1 MGKRIDIANGN
12 GRGGNVAAG
21 GEDAR
26 SCRVGRDGDAAA
38 GDGAAQA
45 TRDVALP
52 AVAARNPFA
61 RAVPSARAAGSGSGG
76 AERLALRKVAC
87 AIRELD
93 TFEGVLEFE
102 LGERLGGSASSACVR
117 AAACTTVRTPELS
130 RCAVK
135 FIDDRERAENEWFHL
150 TTYRSPLFPAPF
162 LFGRVV
168 SQGADASAS
177 LVAGFDAPGTLGEGG
192 RASAARAAGGRSPI
206 ASDVPLTSGAPYV
219 IVMELIEGPT
229 LAQLIAEGFGEDA
242 GAAPVEKALEIMS
255 PFAASFKVLSLSFQ
269 GFVHRDVKPANIIVG
284 GGACKTRLVD
294 LGVSAHEQDRLQH
307 KHAGATPGFA
317 PLEIER
323 PQDYPAE
330 SPVSYCDAR
339 IDTYSIA
346 ATFYAL
352 LTGRPPAVYG
362 AQLRADDLR
371 HDAGTLELMRGQARV
386 NIASK
391 HGLAI
396 NDALLDRLM
405 VRAVRSEDARLAR
418 HDAGTLELM
427 RGQARVNI
435 ASKHGL
441 AINDALLDRLM
452 VRAVRSED
460 ARLAAVLTRGLSRL
474 QEDRPTPA
482 QLFDALPVHYAA
494 TLADAVQV
502 AYLEYLA
509 GIGAGADAGADPDNE
524 TPPSS
529 GEVLRTVEL
538 PAHNAV
544 HLADTPLSDDYRYEG
559 FLGDF
564 HRAVEFWNRGDYEA
578 CVPLFEK
585 LAAAGDATA
594 QYNLGVCYRDG
605 LGVARIHRAVE
616 FWNRGDYEAC
626 VPLFEKLAAAGDATA
641 QYNLGVCYRDGLGV
655 ARNDAMK
662 LALWTRAAEAGN
674 IVAAY
679 NVAVCHER
687 GDGIPAMPEAALMWY
702 RRSAREG
709 FPAAV
714 KWMIEHGEPLEG

>member
-117 AAACTTVRTPELS
+117 AAACITVRTPELS

-405 VRAVRSEDARLAR
+405 VRAVRSEDARLA
-418 HDAGTLELM
+418 
-427 RGQARVNI
+427 
-435 ASKHGL
+435 
-441 AINDALLDRLM
+441 
-452 VRAVRSED
+452 
-460 ARLAAVLTRGLSRL
+460 AVLTRGLSRL

-559 FLGDF
+559 FLDDF
-564 HRAVEFWNRGDYEA
+564 
-578 CVPLFEK
+578 
-585 LAAAGDATA
+585 
-594 QYNLGVCYRDG
+594 
-605 LGVARIHRAVE
+605 HRAVE

>member
-1 MGKRIDIANGN
+1 MSMRVDIPS
-12 GRGGNVAAG
+12 G
-21 GEDAR
+21 GEWSRDGVAG
-26 SCRVGRDGDAAA
+26 CEAVRDGDVFAPRPRF
-38 GDGAAQA
+38 DGCDGCDAAQA
-45 TRDVALP
+45 TRDATLP
-52 AVAARNPFA
+52 AAARNPFA
-61 RAVPSARAAGSGSGG
+61 SATAPLRVAPDSPAG
-76 AERLALRKVAC
+76 ERVALRKVAC

-93 TFEGVLEFE
+93 TFEDDLVFE
-102 LGERLGGSASSACVR
+102 LGDRLGEGASSAYVR
-117 AAACTTVRTPELS
+117 AATCATVRAPELV

-168 SQGADASAS
+168 LREEGAPCAVSAS
-177 LVAGFDAPGTLGEGG
+177 GALCASGAPDALDAQEGG
-192 RASAARAAGGRSPI
+192 AASCSSAAS
-206 ASDVPLTSGAPYV
+206 APYV
-219 IVMELIEGPT
+219 IVMELIEGST
-229 LAQLIAEGFGEDA
+229 LAQLIAKGFGRDA

-269 GFVHRDVKPANIIVG
+269 GFVHRDIKPANIIVG

-330 SPVSYCDAR
+330 SPVSFCDAR

-362 AQLRADDLR
+362 AQLRAGDLR
-371 HDAGTLELMRGQARV
+371 HDAGTLELVRGQARV
-386 NIASK
+386 SIASK

-396 NDALLDRLM
+396 DDALLDRLV
-405 VRAVRSEDARLAR
+405 VRAVRA
-418 HDAGTLELM
+418 
-427 RGQARVNI
+427 
-435 ASKHGL
+435 
-441 AINDALLDRLM
+441 
-452 VRAVRSED
+452 ED
-460 ARLAAVLTRGLSRL
+460 ARLAAVLTQGLSCL

-482 QLFDALPVHYAA
+482 QLFDALPIHYAA
-494 TLADAVQV
+494 TLTDAVQV
-502 AYLEYLA
+502 AYLEHLA
-509 GIGAGADAGADPDNE
+509 GVGGDADAGADPGVE
-524 TPPSS
+524 APSS
-529 GEVLRTVEL
+529 SGGGLRIVEL
-538 PAHNAV
+538 SSQSAV

-559 FLGDF
+559 FLDDF
-564 HRAVEFWNRGDYEA
+564 HRAVE
-578 CVPLFEK
+578 L
-585 LAAAGDATA
+585 
-594 QYNLGVCYRDG
+594 
-605 LGVARIHRAVE
+605 
-616 FWNRGDYEAC
+616 WNRGDYEAC

-655 ARNDAMK
+655 ARNDAKK
-662 LALWTRAAEAGN
+662 LAFWTRAAEAGN

-679 NVAVCHER
+679 NVAVCHEL
-687 GDGIPAMPEAALMWY
+687 GDGIPAMPDAALMWY
-702 RRSAREG
+702 RRSACEG

-714 KWMIEHGEPLEG
+714 KWMVEHGEPLEG

>member
-52 AVAARNPFA
+52 AAAARNPFA
-61 RAVPSARAAGSGSGG
+61 RAVPSAQAAGSGSDG
-76 AERLALRKVAC
+76 AEHLALRKVAC

-102 LGERLGGSASSACVR
+102 LGERLGESASSACVR
-117 AAACTTVRTPELS
+117 SAACTTVRTPELS

-150 TTYRSPLFPAPF
+150 ATYRSPLFPAPF

-177 LVAGFDAPGTLGEGG
+177 LVAGFDAPGTSGEGG
-192 RASAARAAGGRSPI
+192 RASAACAAGERSPL

-229 LAQLIAEGFGEDA
+229 LAQLIAQGFGEDA

-323 PQDYPAE
+323 PQDYPVE

-339 IDTYSIA
+339 IDSYSIA
-346 ATFYAL
+346 ATFHAL
-352 LTGRPPAVYG
+352 LTGRAPAGYG
-362 AQLRADDLR
+362 VSLRACDFR
-371 HDAGTLELMRGQARV
+371 HDAAVIASVREQARV
-386 NIASK
+386 NVASK
-391 HGLAI
+391 HGRVI
-396 NDALLDRLM
+396 DDALLDELVAQA
-405 VRAVRSEDARLAR
+405 VRA
-418 HDAGTLELM
+418 
-427 RGQARVNI
+427 
-435 ASKHGL
+435 
-441 AINDALLDRLM
+441 
-452 VRAVRSED
+452 ED
-460 ARLAAVLTRGLSRL
+460 ARLAAVLTRALSRL
-474 QEDRPTPA
+474 QVDRPTPA
-482 QLFDALPVHYAA
+482 ELFDALPTHYAS
-494 TLADAVQV
+494 TLVDTVQV
-502 AYLEYLA
+502 GYLEHLA
-509 GIGAGADAGADPDNE
+509 GVGGAALAPDGDQRE
-524 TPPSS
+524 GSLQTV
-529 GEVLRTVEL
+529 VLTSE
-538 PAHNAV
+538 NAV
-544 HLADTPLSDDYRYEG
+544 RLTDTPLSDDYRYEG
-559 FLGDF
+559 FLDDF
-564 HRAVEFWNRGDYEA
+564 HRAVELWNRGDYGA
-578 CVPLFEK
+578 CAPLFEK

-605 LGVARIHRAVE
+605 LGVARS
-616 FWNRGDYEAC
+616 
-626 VPLFEKLAAAGDATA
+626 
-641 QYNLGVCYRDGLGV
+641 
-655 ARNDAMK
+655 DAMK

-679 NVAVCHER
+679 NVAVCHES

-714 KWMIEHGEPLEG
+714 RWMLEHGEPLEG

>member
-26 SCRVGRDGDAAA
+26 SCRVGRGGDAAT

-52 AVAARNPFA
+52 AAAARNPFA
-61 RAVPSARAAGSGSGG
+61 RAVPSAQAAGSGSDG
-76 AERLALRKVAC
+76 AEHLALRKVAC

-102 LGERLGGSASSACVR
+102 LGERLGESASSACVR

-177 LVAGFDAPGTLGEGG
+177 LVAGFDAPGTSGEGG
-192 RASAARAAGGRSPI
+192 RASAARAAGERSPL

-229 LAQLIAEGFGEDA
+229 LAQLIAQGFGEDA

-339 IDTYSIA
+339 IDSYSIA
-346 ATFYAL
+346 ATFHAL
-352 LTGRPPAVYG
+352 LTGRAPAGYG
-362 AQLRADDLR
+362 VSLRACDFR
-371 HDAGTLELMRGQARV
+371 HDAAVIASVREQARV
-386 NIASK
+386 NVASK
-391 HGLAI
+391 HGRVI
-396 NDALLDRLM
+396 DDALLDELVAQA
-405 VRAVRSEDARLAR
+405 VRA
-418 HDAGTLELM
+418 
-427 RGQARVNI
+427 
-435 ASKHGL
+435 
-441 AINDALLDRLM
+441 
-452 VRAVRSED
+452 ED
-460 ARLAAVLTRGLSRL
+460 ARLAAVLTRALSRL
-474 QEDRPTPA
+474 QVDRPTPA
-482 QLFDALPVHYAA
+482 ELFDALPTHYAS
-494 TLADAVQV
+494 TLVDAVQV
-502 AYLEYLA
+502 GYLEHLA
-509 GIGAGADAGADPDNE
+509 GVGGAALAPDGDQRE
-524 TPPSS
+524 GSLQTV
-529 GEVLRTVEL
+529 VLTSE
-538 PAHNAV
+538 NAV
-544 HLADTPLSDDYRYEG
+544 RLTDTPLSDGYRYEG
-559 FLGDF
+559 FLDDF
-564 HRAVEFWNRGDYEA
+564 HRAVELWNRGDYGA
-578 CVPLFEK
+578 CAPLFEK

-605 LGVARIHRAVE
+605 LGVARS
-616 FWNRGDYEAC
+616 
-626 VPLFEKLAAAGDATA
+626 
-641 QYNLGVCYRDGLGV
+641 
-655 ARNDAMK
+655 DAMK

-679 NVAVCHER
+679 NVAVCHES

-714 KWMIEHGEPLEG
+714 RWMLEHGEPLEG

>member
-26 SCRVGRDGDAAA
+26 SCRVGRGGDAAT

-52 AVAARNPFA
+52 AAAARNPFA
-61 RAVPSARAAGSGSGG
+61 RAVPSAQAAGSGSDG
-76 AERLALRKVAC
+76 AEHLALRKVAC

-102 LGERLGGSASSACVR
+102 LGERLGESASSACVR

-177 LVAGFDAPGTLGEGG
+177 LVAGFDAPGTSGEGG

-206 ASDVPLTSGAPYV
+206 ASDAPYV

-229 LAQLIAEGFGEDA
+229 LAQLIAQGFGEDA

-269 GFVHRDVKPANIIVG
+269 GFVHRDVKPANIIAS

-339 IDTYSIA
+339 IDSYSIA
-346 ATFYAL
+346 ATFHAL
-352 LTGRPPAVYG
+352 LTGRAPAGYG
-362 AQLRADDLR
+362 VSLRACDFR
-371 HDAGTLELMRGQARV
+371 HDAAVIASVREQARV
-386 NIASK
+386 NVASK
-391 HGLAI
+391 HGRVI
-396 NDALLDRLM
+396 DDALLDELVAQA
-405 VRAVRSEDARLAR
+405 VRA
-418 HDAGTLELM
+418 
-427 RGQARVNI
+427 
-435 ASKHGL
+435 
-441 AINDALLDRLM
+441 
-452 VRAVRSED
+452 ED
-460 ARLAAVLTRGLSRL
+460 ARLAAVLTRALSRL
-474 QEDRPTPA
+474 QVDRPTPA
-482 QLFDALPVHYAA
+482 ELFDALPTHYAS
-494 TLADAVQV
+494 TLVDTVQV
-502 AYLEYLA
+502 GYLEHLA
-509 GIGAGADAGADPDNE
+509 GVGGAALAPDGDQRE
-524 TPPSS
+524 GSLQTV
-529 GEVLRTVEL
+529 VLTSE
-538 PAHNAV
+538 NAV
-544 HLADTPLSDDYRYEG
+544 RLTDTPLSDDYRYEG
-559 FLGDF
+559 FLDDF
-564 HRAVEFWNRGDYEA
+564 HRAVELWNRGDYGA
-578 CVPLFEK
+578 CAPLFEK

-605 LGVARIHRAVE
+605 LGVARS
-616 FWNRGDYEAC
+616 
-626 VPLFEKLAAAGDATA
+626 
-641 QYNLGVCYRDGLGV
+641 
-655 ARNDAMK
+655 DAMK

-679 NVAVCHER
+679 NVAVCHES

-714 KWMIEHGEPLEG
+714 RWMLEHGEPLEG

>member
-26 SCRVGRDGDAAA
+26 SCRVGRGGDAAT

-52 AVAARNPFA
+52 AAAARNPFA
-61 RAVPSARAAGSGSGG
+61 RAVPSAQAAGSGSDG
-76 AERLALRKVAC
+76 AEHLALRKVAC

-102 LGERLGGSASSACVR
+102 LGERLGESASSACVR

-177 LVAGFDAPGTLGEGG
+177 LVAGLDAPGTSGEGG
-192 RASAARAAGGRSPI
+192 RASAARAAGERSPL
-206 ASDVPLTSGAPYV
+206 ASDVPSASGAPYA

-229 LAQLIAEGFGEDA
+229 LAQLIAQGFGEDA

-323 PQDYPAE
+323 PQDYPVE

-339 IDTYSIA
+339 IDSYSIA
-346 ATFYAL
+346 ATFHAL
-352 LTGRPPAVYG
+352 LTGRAPAGYG
-362 AQLRADDLR
+362 VSLRACDFR
-371 HDAGTLELMRGQARV
+371 HDAAVIASVREQARV
-386 NIASK
+386 NVASK
-391 HGLAI
+391 HGRVI
-396 NDALLDRLM
+396 DDALLDELVAQA
-405 VRAVRSEDARLAR
+405 VRA
-418 HDAGTLELM
+418 
-427 RGQARVNI
+427 
-435 ASKHGL
+435 
-441 AINDALLDRLM
+441 
-452 VRAVRSED
+452 ED
-460 ARLAAVLTRGLSRL
+460 ARLAAVLTRALSRL
-474 QEDRPTPA
+474 QVDRPTPA
-482 QLFDALPVHYAA
+482 ELFDALPTHYAS
-494 TLADAVQV
+494 TLVDAVQV
-502 AYLEYLA
+502 GYLEHLA
-509 GIGAGADAGADPDNE
+509 GVGGAAPAPDGDQRE
-524 TPPSS
+524 GSLQTV
-529 GEVLRTVEL
+529 VLTSENTVRL
-538 PAHNAV
+538 T
-544 HLADTPLSDDYRYEG
+544 DTPLSDDYRYEG
-559 FLGDF
+559 FLDDF
-564 HRAVEFWNRGDYEA
+564 HRAVELWNRGDYGA
-578 CVPLFEK
+578 CAPLFEK

-605 LGVARIHRAVE
+605 LGVARS
-616 FWNRGDYEAC
+616 
-626 VPLFEKLAAAGDATA
+626 
-641 QYNLGVCYRDGLGV
+641 
-655 ARNDAMK
+655 DAMK

-679 NVAVCHER
+679 NVAVCHES

-714 KWMIEHGEPLEG
+714 RWMLEHGEPLEG

>member
-26 SCRVGRDGDAAA
+26 SCRVGRGGDAAT

-52 AVAARNPFA
+52 AAAARNPFA
-61 RAVPSARAAGSGSGG
+61 RAVPSAQAAGSGSDG
-76 AERLALRKVAC
+76 AEHLALRKVAC

-102 LGERLGGSASSACVR
+102 LGERLGESASSACVR

-177 LVAGFDAPGTLGEGG
+177 LVAGFDAPGMSGEGG

-206 ASDVPLTSGAPYV
+206 ASDASIASDAPYV

-229 LAQLIAEGFGEDA
+229 LAQLIAQGFGEDA

-255 PFAASFKVLSLSFQ
+255 SFAASFKVLSLSFQ

-339 IDTYSIA
+339 IDSYSIA
-346 ATFYAL
+346 ATFHAL
-352 LTGRPPAVYG
+352 LTGHAPAGYG
-362 AQLRADDLR
+362 VSLRACDFR
-371 HDAGTLELMRGQARV
+371 HDAAVIASVREQARV
-386 NIASK
+386 NVASK
-391 HGLAI
+391 HGRVI
-396 NDALLDRLM
+396 DDALLDELVTQA
-405 VRAVRSEDARLAR
+405 VRA
-418 HDAGTLELM
+418 
-427 RGQARVNI
+427 
-435 ASKHGL
+435 
-441 AINDALLDRLM
+441 
-452 VRAVRSED
+452 ED
-460 ARLAAVLTRGLSRL
+460 ARLAAVLTRALSCL
-474 QEDRPTPA
+474 QVDRPTPA
-482 QLFDALPVHYAA
+482 ELFDALPTHYAS
-494 TLADAVQV
+494 TLVDAVQV
-502 AYLEYLA
+502 GYLEHLA
-509 GIGAGADAGADPDNE
+509 GVGGAAPASDGDQREGSLQ
-524 TPPSS
+524 TV
-529 GEVLRTVEL
+529 VLTSE
-538 PAHNAV
+538 NAV
-544 HLADTPLSDDYRYEG
+544 RLTDTPLSDDYRYEG
-559 FLGDF
+559 FLDDF
-564 HRAVEFWNRGDYEA
+564 HRAVELWNRGDYGA
-578 CVPLFEK
+578 CAPLFEK

-605 LGVARIHRAVE
+605 LGVARS
-616 FWNRGDYEAC
+616 
-626 VPLFEKLAAAGDATA
+626 
-641 QYNLGVCYRDGLGV
+641 
-655 ARNDAMK
+655 DAMK

-714 KWMIEHGEPLEG
+714 RWMLEHAEPLEG

>member
-26 SCRVGRDGDAAA
+26 SCRVGRGGDAAT
-38 GDGAAQA
+38 GDRAAQA

-52 AVAARNPFA
+52 AAAARNPFA
-61 RAVPSARAAGSGSGG
+61 RAVPSAQAAGSGSDG
-76 AERLALRKVAC
+76 AVRLALRKVAC

-102 LGERLGGSASSACVR
+102 LGERLGESASSACVR
-117 AAACTTVRTPELS
+117 AAACATVRTPELS

-177 LVAGFDAPGTLGEGG
+177 LVAGFDAPGASGEGG
-192 RASAARAAGGRSPI
+192 RASAARAAGERSPL
-206 ASDVPLTSGAPYV
+206 ASDVPLASGAPYV

-229 LAQLIAEGFGEDA
+229 LAQLIAQGFGEDA

-339 IDTYSIA
+339 IDSYSIA
-346 ATFYAL
+346 ATFHAL
-352 LTGRPPAVYG
+352 LTGRAPAGYG
-362 AQLRADDLR
+362 VSLRACDFR
-371 HDAGTLELMRGQARV
+371 HDAAVIASVCEQARV
-386 NIASK
+386 NVASK
-391 HGLAI
+391 HGRVI
-396 NDALLDRLM
+396 DDALLDELVTQA
-405 VRAVRSEDARLAR
+405 VRA
-418 HDAGTLELM
+418 
-427 RGQARVNI
+427 
-435 ASKHGL
+435 
-441 AINDALLDRLM
+441 
-452 VRAVRSED
+452 ED
-460 ARLAAVLTRGLSRL
+460 ARLAAVLTRALSRL
-474 QEDRPTPA
+474 QVDRPTPA
-482 QLFDALPVHYAA
+482 ELFDALPTHYAS
-494 TLADAVQV
+494 TLVDAVQV
-502 AYLEYLA
+502 GYLEHLA
-509 GIGAGADAGADPDNE
+509 GVGGAAPAPDGDQRE
-524 TPPSS
+524 GSLQTV
-529 GEVLRTVEL
+529 VLTSE
-538 PAHNAV
+538 NAV
-544 HLADTPLSDDYRYEG
+544 RLTDTPLSDDYRYEG
-559 FLGDF
+559 FLDDF
-564 HRAVEFWNRGDYEA
+564 HRAVELWNRGDYGA

-605 LGVARIHRAVE
+605 LGVARS
-616 FWNRGDYEAC
+616 
-626 VPLFEKLAAAGDATA
+626 
-641 QYNLGVCYRDGLGV
+641 
-655 ARNDAMK
+655 DAMK

-679 NVAVCHER
+679 NVAVCHEC

-714 KWMIEHGEPLEG
+714 RWMLEHGEPLEG

>member
-12 GRGGNVAAG
+12 GRGGDAAAG

-52 AVAARNPFA
+52 AAAARNPFA
-61 RAVPSARAAGSGSGG
+61 RAVPSARAAGSGSDG
-76 AERLALRKVAC
+76 AVRLALRKVAC

-102 LGERLGGSASSACVR
+102 LGERLGESASSACVR

-177 LVAGFDAPGTLGEGG
+177 LVAGLDAPGTSGEGG
-192 RASAARAAGGRSPI
+192 RASAARAAGERSPL
-206 ASDVPLTSGAPYV
+206 ASDVPSASGAPYV

-229 LAQLIAEGFGEDA
+229 LAQLIAQGFGEDA

-323 PQDYPAE
+323 PQDYPVE

-371 HDAGTLELMRGQARV
+371 HDAGTLELIRGQARV

-391 HGLAI
+391 HGLVI
-396 NDALLDRLM
+396 NDELLDRLM
-405 VRAVRSEDARLAR
+405 VRAVRA
-418 HDAGTLELM
+418 
-427 RGQARVNI
+427 
-435 ASKHGL
+435 
-441 AINDALLDRLM
+441 
-452 VRAVRSED
+452 ED

-482 QLFDALPVHYAA
+482 QLFDALPIHYAA

-524 TPPSS
+524 TPPAS
-529 GEVLRTVEL
+529 GDVLRTVEL
-538 PAHNAV
+538 PSQSAV

-559 FLGDF
+559 FLDDF
-564 HRAVEFWNRGDYEA
+564 HRAVELWNRGDYGA
-578 CVPLFEK
+578 CAPLFEK

-605 LGVARIHRAVE
+605 LGVARS
-616 FWNRGDYEAC
+616 
-626 VPLFEKLAAAGDATA
+626 
-641 QYNLGVCYRDGLGV
+641 
-655 ARNDAMK
+655 DAMK

-679 NVAVCHER
+679 NVAVCHES

-714 KWMIEHGEPLEG
+714 RWMLEHGEPLEG

>member
-117 AAACTTVRTPELS
+117 AAACITVRTPELS

-177 LVAGFDAPGTLGEGG
+177 LVAGLDAPGTLGEGG

-405 VRAVRSEDARLAR
+405 VRAVRSEDARLA
-418 HDAGTLELM
+418 
-427 RGQARVNI
+427 
-435 ASKHGL
+435 
-441 AINDALLDRLM
+441 
-452 VRAVRSED
+452 
-460 ARLAAVLTRGLSRL
+460 AVLTRGLSRL

-559 FLGDF
+559 FLDDF
-564 HRAVEFWNRGDYEA
+564 
-578 CVPLFEK
+578 
-585 LAAAGDATA
+585 
-594 QYNLGVCYRDG
+594 
-605 LGVARIHRAVE
+605 HRAVE

>member
-12 GRGGNVAAG
+12 GRGGDAAAG

-61 RAVPSARAAGSGSGG
+61 RAVPSARAAGSGSDG
-76 AERLALRKVAC
+76 AVRLALRKVAC

-102 LGERLGGSASSACVR
+102 LGERLGESASSACVR

-177 LVAGFDAPGTLGEGG
+177 LVAGLDAPGTSGEGG
-192 RASAARAAGGRSPI
+192 RASAARAAGERSPL
-206 ASDVPLTSGAPYV
+206 ASDVPSASGAPYA

-229 LAQLIAEGFGEDA
+229 LAQLIAQGFGEDA

-323 PQDYPAE
+323 PQDYPVE

-339 IDTYSIA
+339 IDSYSIA
-346 ATFYAL
+346 ATFHAL
-352 LTGRPPAVYG
+352 LTGRAPAGYG
-362 AQLRADDLR
+362 VSLRACDFR
-371 HDAGTLELMRGQARV
+371 HDAAVIASVREQARV
-386 NIASK
+386 NVASK
-391 HGLAI
+391 HGRVI
-396 NDALLDRLM
+396 DDALLDELVAQA
-405 VRAVRSEDARLAR
+405 VRA
-418 HDAGTLELM
+418 
-427 RGQARVNI
+427 
-435 ASKHGL
+435 
-441 AINDALLDRLM
+441 
-452 VRAVRSED
+452 ED
-460 ARLAAVLTRGLSRL
+460 ARLAAVLTRALSRL
-474 QEDRPTPA
+474 QVDRPTPA
-482 QLFDALPVHYAA
+482 ELFDALPTHYAS
-494 TLADAVQV
+494 TLVDAVQV
-502 AYLEYLA
+502 GYLEHLA
-509 GIGAGADAGADPDNE
+509 GVGGAAPAPDGDQRE
-524 TPPSS
+524 GSLQTV
-529 GEVLRTVEL
+529 VLTSENTVRL
-538 PAHNAV
+538 T
-544 HLADTPLSDDYRYEG
+544 DTPLSDDYRYEG
-559 FLGDF
+559 FLDDF
-564 HRAVEFWNRGDYEA
+564 HRAVELWNRGDYGA
-578 CVPLFEK
+578 CAPLFEK

-605 LGVARIHRAVE
+605 LGVARS
-616 FWNRGDYEAC
+616 
-626 VPLFEKLAAAGDATA
+626 
-641 QYNLGVCYRDGLGV
+641 
-655 ARNDAMK
+655 DAMK

-679 NVAVCHER
+679 NVAVCHES

-714 KWMIEHGEPLEG
+714 RWMLEHGEPLEG

>member
-117 AAACTTVRTPELS
+117 AAACITVRTPELS

-405 VRAVRSEDARLAR
+405 VRAVRSEDARLA
-418 HDAGTLELM
+418 
-427 RGQARVNI
+427 
-435 ASKHGL
+435 
-441 AINDALLDRLM
+441 
-452 VRAVRSED
+452 
-460 ARLAAVLTRGLSRL
+460 AVLTRGLSRL

-605 LGVARIHRAVE
+605 LGVAR
-616 FWNRGDYEAC
+616 
-626 VPLFEKLAAAGDATA
+626 
-641 QYNLGVCYRDGLGV
+641 
-655 ARNDAMK
+655 NDAMK

>member
-26 SCRVGRDGDAAA
+26 SCRVGRGGDAAA

-52 AVAARNPFA
+52 AAAARNPFA
-61 RAVPSARAAGSGSGG
+61 RAVPSAQAAGSGSDG
-76 AERLALRKVAC
+76 AEHLALRKVAC

-102 LGERLGGSASSACVR
+102 LGERLGESASSACVR
-117 AAACTTVRTPELS
+117 SAACTTVRTPELS

-150 TTYRSPLFPAPF
+150 ATYRSPLFPAPF

-177 LVAGFDAPGTLGEGG
+177 LVAGFDAPGTSGEGG

-206 ASDVPLTSGAPYV
+206 ASDAPYV

-229 LAQLIAEGFGEDA
+229 LAQLIAQGFGEDA

-269 GFVHRDVKPANIIVG
+269 GFVHRDVKPANIIAS

-339 IDTYSIA
+339 IDSYSIA
-346 ATFYAL
+346 ATFHAL
-352 LTGRPPAVYG
+352 LTGRAPAGYG
-362 AQLRADDLR
+362 VSLRACDFR
-371 HDAGTLELMRGQARV
+371 HDAAVIASVREQARV
-386 NIASK
+386 NVASK
-391 HGLAI
+391 HGRVI
-396 NDALLDRLM
+396 DDALLDELVAQA
-405 VRAVRSEDARLAR
+405 VRA
-418 HDAGTLELM
+418 
-427 RGQARVNI
+427 
-435 ASKHGL
+435 
-441 AINDALLDRLM
+441 
-452 VRAVRSED
+452 ED
-460 ARLAAVLTRGLSRL
+460 ARLAAVLTRALSRL
-474 QEDRPTPA
+474 QVDRPTPA
-482 QLFDALPVHYAA
+482 ELFDALPTHYAS
-494 TLADAVQV
+494 TLVDTVQV
-502 AYLEYLA
+502 GYLEHLA
-509 GIGAGADAGADPDNE
+509 GVGGAALAPDGDQRE
-524 TPPSS
+524 GSLQTV
-529 GEVLRTVEL
+529 VLTSE
-538 PAHNAV
+538 NAV
-544 HLADTPLSDDYRYEG
+544 RLTDTPLSDDYRYEG
-559 FLGDF
+559 FLDDF
-564 HRAVEFWNRGDYEA
+564 HRAVELWNRGDYGA
-578 CVPLFEK
+578 CAPLFEK

-605 LGVARIHRAVE
+605 LGVARS
-616 FWNRGDYEAC
+616 
-626 VPLFEKLAAAGDATA
+626 
-641 QYNLGVCYRDGLGV
+641 
-655 ARNDAMK
+655 DAMK

-679 NVAVCHER
+679 NVAVCHES

-714 KWMIEHGEPLEG
+714 RWMLEHGEPLEG

>member
-26 SCRVGRDGDAAA
+26 SCRVGRGGDAAA

-52 AVAARNPFA
+52 AAAARNPFA
-61 RAVPSARAAGSGSGG
+61 RAVPSAQAAGSGSDG
-76 AERLALRKVAC
+76 AVRLALRKVAC

-102 LGERLGGSASSACVR
+102 LGERLGESASSACVR

-177 LVAGFDAPGTLGEGG
+177 LVAGLDAPGTSGEGG
-192 RASAARAAGGRSPI
+192 RASAACAAGERSPL

-229 LAQLIAEGFGEDA
+229 LAQLIAQGFGEDA

-339 IDTYSIA
+339 IDSYSIA
-346 ATFYAL
+346 ATFHAL
-352 LTGRPPAVYG
+352 LTGRAPAGYG
-362 AQLRADDLR
+362 VSLRACDFR
-371 HDAGTLELMRGQARV
+371 HDAAVIASVREQARV
-386 NIASK
+386 NVASK
-391 HGLAI
+391 HGRVI
-396 NDALLDRLM
+396 DDALLDELVAQA
-405 VRAVRSEDARLAR
+405 VRA
-418 HDAGTLELM
+418 
-427 RGQARVNI
+427 
-435 ASKHGL
+435 
-441 AINDALLDRLM
+441 
-452 VRAVRSED
+452 ED
-460 ARLAAVLTRGLSRL
+460 ARLAAVLTRALSRL
-474 QEDRPTPA
+474 QVDRPTPA
-482 QLFDALPVHYAA
+482 ELFDALPTHYAS
-494 TLADAVQV
+494 TLVDAVQV
-502 AYLEYLA
+502 GYLEHLA
-509 GIGAGADAGADPDNE
+509 GVGGAAPAPDGDQRE
-524 TPPSS
+524 GSLQTV
-529 GEVLRTVEL
+529 VLTSENTVRL
-538 PAHNAV
+538 T
-544 HLADTPLSDDYRYEG
+544 DTPLSDDYRYEG
-559 FLGDF
+559 FLDDF
-564 HRAVEFWNRGDYEA
+564 HRAVELWNRGDYGA
-578 CVPLFEK
+578 CAPLFEK

-605 LGVARIHRAVE
+605 LGVARS
-616 FWNRGDYEAC
+616 
-626 VPLFEKLAAAGDATA
+626 
-641 QYNLGVCYRDGLGV
+641 
-655 ARNDAMK
+655 DAMK

-679 NVAVCHER
+679 NVAVCHES

-714 KWMIEHGEPLEG
+714 RWMLEHGEPLEG

>member
-26 SCRVGRDGDAAA
+26 SCRVGRGGDAAA

-52 AVAARNPFA
+52 AAAARNPFA
-61 RAVPSARAAGSGSGG
+61 RAVPSAQAAGSGSDG
-76 AERLALRKVAC
+76 AVRLALRKVAC

-102 LGERLGGSASSACVR
+102 LGERLGESASSACVR

-168 SQGADASAS
+168 SQSADASAS
-177 LVAGFDAPGTLGEGG
+177 LVAGLDAPGTSGEGG
-192 RASAARAAGGRSPI
+192 RASAARAAGERSPL
-206 ASDVPLTSGAPYV
+206 ASDVPSASGAPYV

-229 LAQLIAEGFGEDA
+229 LAQLIAQGFGEDA

-323 PQDYPAE
+323 PQDYPVE

-339 IDTYSIA
+339 IDSYSIA
-346 ATFYAL
+346 ATFHAL
-352 LTGRPPAVYG
+352 LTGRAPAGYG
-362 AQLRADDLR
+362 VSLRACDFR
-371 HDAGTLELMRGQARV
+371 HDAAVIASVREQARV
-386 NIASK
+386 NVASK
-391 HGLAI
+391 HGRVI
-396 NDALLDRLM
+396 DDALLDELVAQA
-405 VRAVRSEDARLAR
+405 VRA
-418 HDAGTLELM
+418 
-427 RGQARVNI
+427 
-435 ASKHGL
+435 
-441 AINDALLDRLM
+441 
-452 VRAVRSED
+452 ED
-460 ARLAAVLTRGLSRL
+460 ARLAAVLTRALSRL
-474 QEDRPTPA
+474 QVDRPTPA
-482 QLFDALPVHYAA
+482 ELFDALPTHYAS
-494 TLADAVQV
+494 TLVDAVQV
-502 AYLEYLA
+502 GYLEHLA
-509 GIGAGADAGADPDNE
+509 GVGGAAPAPDGDQRE
-524 TPPSS
+524 GSLQTV
-529 GEVLRTVEL
+529 VLTSENTVRL
-538 PAHNAV
+538 T
-544 HLADTPLSDDYRYEG
+544 DTPLSDDYRYEG
-559 FLGDF
+559 FLDDF
-564 HRAVEFWNRGDYEA
+564 HRAVELWNRGDYGA
-578 CVPLFEK
+578 CAPLFEK

-605 LGVARIHRAVE
+605 LGVARS
-616 FWNRGDYEAC
+616 
-626 VPLFEKLAAAGDATA
+626 
-641 QYNLGVCYRDGLGV
+641 
-655 ARNDAMK
+655 DAMK

-679 NVAVCHER
+679 NVAVCHES

-714 KWMIEHGEPLEG
+714 RWMLEHGEPLEG

>member
-26 SCRVGRDGDAAA
+26 SCRVGRGGDAAT

-52 AVAARNPFA
+52 AAAARNPFA
-61 RAVPSARAAGSGSGG
+61 RAVPSAQAAGSGSDG
-76 AERLALRKVAC
+76 AEHLALRKVAC

-102 LGERLGGSASSACVR
+102 LGERLGESASSACVR

-177 LVAGFDAPGTLGEGG
+177 LVAGFDAPGTSGEGG

-206 ASDVPLTSGAPYV
+206 ASDAPYV

-229 LAQLIAEGFGEDA
+229 LAQLIAQGFGEDA

-269 GFVHRDVKPANIIVG
+269 GFVHRDVKPANIIAS

-323 PQDYPAE
+323 PQDYPVE

-339 IDTYSIA
+339 IDSYSIA
-346 ATFYAL
+346 ATFHAL
-352 LTGRPPAVYG
+352 LTGRAPAGYG
-362 AQLRADDLR
+362 VSLRACDFR
-371 HDAGTLELMRGQARV
+371 HDAAVIASVREQARV
-386 NIASK
+386 NVASK
-391 HGLAI
+391 HGRVI
-396 NDALLDRLM
+396 DDALLDELVAQA
-405 VRAVRSEDARLAR
+405 VRA
-418 HDAGTLELM
+418 
-427 RGQARVNI
+427 
-435 ASKHGL
+435 
-441 AINDALLDRLM
+441 
-452 VRAVRSED
+452 ED
-460 ARLAAVLTRGLSRL
+460 ARLAAVLTRALSRL
-474 QEDRPTPA
+474 QVDRPTPA
-482 QLFDALPVHYAA
+482 ELFDALPTHYAS
-494 TLADAVQV
+494 TLVDAVQV
-502 AYLEYLA
+502 GYLEHLA
-509 GIGAGADAGADPDNE
+509 GVGGAAPAPDGDQRE
-524 TPPSS
+524 GSLQTV
-529 GEVLRTVEL
+529 VLTSENTVRL
-538 PAHNAV
+538 T
-544 HLADTPLSDDYRYEG
+544 DTPLSDDYRYEG
-559 FLGDF
+559 FLDDF
-564 HRAVEFWNRGDYEA
+564 HRAVELWNRGDYGA
-578 CVPLFEK
+578 CAPLFEK

-605 LGVARIHRAVE
+605 LGVARS
-616 FWNRGDYEAC
+616 
-626 VPLFEKLAAAGDATA
+626 
-641 QYNLGVCYRDGLGV
+641 
-655 ARNDAMK
+655 DAMK

-679 NVAVCHER
+679 NVAVCHES

-714 KWMIEHGEPLEG
+714 RWMLEHGEPLEG

>member
-26 SCRVGRDGDAAA
+26 SCRVGRGGDAAA

-52 AVAARNPFA
+52 AAAARNPFA
-61 RAVPSARAAGSGSGG
+61 RAVPSAQAAGSGSDG
-76 AERLALRKVAC
+76 AVRLALRKVAC

-102 LGERLGGSASSACVR
+102 LGERLGESASSACVR

-177 LVAGFDAPGTLGEGG
+177 LVAGLDAPGTSGEGG
-192 RASAARAAGGRSPI
+192 RASAARAAGERSPL
-206 ASDVPLTSGAPYV
+206 ASDVPSASGAPYA

-229 LAQLIAEGFGEDA
+229 LAQLIAQGFGEDA

-323 PQDYPAE
+323 PQDYPVE

-339 IDTYSIA
+339 IDSYSIA
-346 ATFYAL
+346 ATFHAL
-352 LTGRPPAVYG
+352 LTGRAPAGYG
-362 AQLRADDLR
+362 VSLRACDFR
-371 HDAGTLELMRGQARV
+371 HDAAVIASVREQARV
-386 NIASK
+386 NVASK
-391 HGLAI
+391 HGRVI
-396 NDALLDRLM
+396 DDALLDELVAQA
-405 VRAVRSEDARLAR
+405 VRA
-418 HDAGTLELM
+418 
-427 RGQARVNI
+427 
-435 ASKHGL
+435 
-441 AINDALLDRLM
+441 
-452 VRAVRSED
+452 ED
-460 ARLAAVLTRGLSRL
+460 ARLAAVLTRALSRL
-474 QEDRPTPA
+474 QVDRPTPA
-482 QLFDALPVHYAA
+482 ELFDALPTHYAS
-494 TLADAVQV
+494 TLVDAVQV
-502 AYLEYLA
+502 GYLEHLA
-509 GIGAGADAGADPDNE
+509 GVGGAAPAPDGDQRE
-524 TPPSS
+524 GSLQTV
-529 GEVLRTVEL
+529 VLTSENTVRL
-538 PAHNAV
+538 T
-544 HLADTPLSDDYRYEG
+544 DTPLSDDYRYEG
-559 FLGDF
+559 FLDDF
-564 HRAVEFWNRGDYEA
+564 HRAVELWNRGDYGA
-578 CVPLFEK
+578 CAPLFEK

-605 LGVARIHRAVE
+605 LGVARS
-616 FWNRGDYEAC
+616 
-626 VPLFEKLAAAGDATA
+626 
-641 QYNLGVCYRDGLGV
+641 
-655 ARNDAMK
+655 DAMK

-679 NVAVCHER
+679 NVAVCHES

-714 KWMIEHGEPLEG
+714 RWMLEHGEPLEG